1 MHNVNLSFKAAE
13 ALPKTS
19 MPVQQSNNNNNPAE
33 SSANGTKSLLLGL
46 TALASAAIAGI
57 ALYKNH
63 GMQNELNR
71 TIKKLDE
78 AQAELKKVVNDTEN
92 KIKNAVD
99 DALKTTKPEP
109 AVEVKPPTKAMT
121 ENVQTPPVQKTKRQR
136 NNGNYN
142 YQPNTQNKPLYDEKL
157 AKEGEAIIEAEEA
170 AARKAKKA
178 SDRRNQEWVEKQHK
192 IKEQEYSDFMN
203 KAMSEKETKE
213 GLAIIEAEEAAA
225 RKAQK
230 ASDRRNQEWVEKQH
244 KIKEQEYNKWFYENN
259 EAFDAIEE
267 TVDSELKIK
276 ADNVLRRQEIEE
288 TFAQHP
294 IRASYLNAKASVR
307 HFYKS
312 KLENPINQTTSN
324 IKAKFSKLKNIF
336 SRKTD

>member
-19 MPVQQSNNNNNPAE
+19 MPVQQSNNNNKPTE
-33 SSANGTKSLLLGL
+33 VPENGAKSLLLGL
-46 TALASAAIAGI
+46 TALASAAVAGI

-63 GMQNELNR
+63 GMQKELNR

-109 AVEVKPPTKAMT
+109 AAEAKPATKAMT
-121 ENVQTPPVQKTKRQR
+121 ENIQTPPVQKTKRRR

-142 YQPNTQNKPLYDEKL
+142 YQPGTQSKPLHDEKL

-192 IKEQEYSDFMN
+192 IKEQEYSDN
-203 KAMSEKETKE
+203 
-213 GLAIIEAEEAAA
+213 
-225 RKAQK
+225 
-230 ASDRRNQEWVEKQH
+230 
-244 KIKEQEYNKWFYENN
+244 
-259 EAFDAIEE
+259 
-267 TVDSELKIK
+267 
-276 ADNVLRRQEIEE
+276 
-288 TFAQHP
+288 
-294 IRASYLNAKASVR
+294 
-307 HFYKS
+307 
-312 KLENPINQTTSN
+312 
-324 IKAKFSKLKNIF
+324 
-336 SRKTD
+336 

>member
-1 MHNVNLSFKAAE
+1 MN
-13 ALPKTS
+13 
-19 MPVQQSNNNNNPAE
+19 
-33 SSANGTKSLLLGL
+33 
-46 TALASAAIAGI
+46 
-57 ALYKNH
+57 
-63 GMQNELNR
+63 
-71 TIKKLDE
+71 
-78 AQAELKKVVNDTEN
+78 
-92 KIKNAVD
+92 
-99 DALKTTKPEP
+99 
-109 AVEVKPPTKAMT
+109 KAMS
-121 ENVQTPPVQKTKRQR
+121 
-136 NNGNYN
+136 
-142 YQPNTQNKPLYDEKL
+142 EKET
-157 AKEGEAIIEAEEA
+157 KEGLAIIEAEEA

-178 SDRRNQEWVEKQHK
+178 SDRRNQEWLDRQHK

-203 KAMSEKETKE
+203 KAMAEKEAKE

-230 ASDRRNQEWVEKQH
+230 ASDRRNQEWLDRQH
-244 KIKEQEYNKWFYENN
+244 KTKEQEYNKWFDENN

-267 TVDSELKIK
+267 IVDSELKIK